1 MRVMTMRTA
10 GQPLSAHRLSLED
23 RPVPHPQDSTDV
35 VVRIA
40 AAGVCRTDLHLLSAE
55 MTGPLPLVLGHE
67 NAGWVHEVGPGVTT
81 VEVGDPVLCFPFI
94 TGGLSPAERAGL
106 ETADPDRRTPGITV
120 DGGYA
125 DYLLTNERAMLKVPA
140 DADLA
145 SLATLTD
152 AGLAAYRAAR
162 KAAAILRPGD
172 TALVIGVGGL
182 GHLGVQILRALSPA
196 AVVAVDTAA
205 DARQLALDCGADRA
219 IAPDEVADAV
229 GDGVRACLDFVG
241 SDATAALGF
250 ERLEFG
256 GCYLAVGVG
265 GALSFPL
272 AALVEGERRVEGV
285 YVGTY
290 RDLVEVTELVLSGA
304 VTPRVVRYG
313 LEQANEALEDLAA
326 GRILGRAV
334 LEPHR
339 APSSSP
345 GATDHSEARGG

>member
-1 MRVMTMRTA
+1 MRVMRMRSA
-10 GQPLSAHRLSLED
+10 GQPLDAHRLILEEAPMP
-23 RPVPHPQDSTDV
+23 RAEHPGDV
-35 VVRIA
+35 VVRVA
-40 AAGVCRTDLHLLSAE
+40 AAGVCRTDLHLITGE
-55 MTGPLPLVLGHE
+55 MTAPVPLVLGHE

-81 VEVGDPVLCFPFI
+81 VSVGDAVLCFPFI
-94 TGGLSPAERAGL
+94 TGGLSAAERAGL

-120 DGGYA
+120 DGGYGE
-125 DYLLTNERAMLKVPA
+125 YLLTNERAMLAVPA

-162 KAAAILRPGD
+162 KAASILRPGD

-182 GHLGVQILRALSPA
+182 GHLGVQILRALTPA
-196 AVVAVDTAA
+196 SLVAVDTSDA
-205 DARQLALDCGADRA
+205 ARQLAIDCGADRA
-219 IAPDEVADAV
+219 LAPDAIAGAL

-241 SDATAALGF
+241 SDTTAALGF
-250 ERLEFG
+250 EHLEFG

-265 GALSFPL
+265 GNLSFPL

-290 RDLVEVTELVLSGA
+290 RDLVEVTELVLAGA

-339 APSSSP
+339 EVEP
-345 GATDHSEARGG
+345 